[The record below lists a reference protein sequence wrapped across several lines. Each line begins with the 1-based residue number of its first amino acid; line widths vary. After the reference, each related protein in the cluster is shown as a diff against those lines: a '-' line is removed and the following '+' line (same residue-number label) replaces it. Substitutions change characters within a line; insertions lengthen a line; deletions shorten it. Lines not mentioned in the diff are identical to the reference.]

1 MQGHEG
7 IDYSQLDRPEIISR
21 VFYPRP
27 DMSMYKSQGTQDLYI
42 PVEGGDVQLMARAH
56 LASAQAANILFFHG
70 NGEIVSDYDQLGQVY
85 TELDISFIP
94 VDYRGYGKS
103 SGSPSLTSMLQ
114 DSHFVLD
121 FVRSWLKEQG
131 RSGPLLVMGRSLG
144 SAPAL
149 ELVGKRQQELS
160 GLIIES
166 GFAYTMPLLR
176 LLGIEVQG
184 LGLEESRGLGNL
196 DKMAQV
202 RLPCLVM
209 HAELDQIIPISDAK
223 ALYQA
228 CPAEEKAFQEIAGA
242 NHNDIF
248 LRDLKGYMAAIRDL
262 VGKVQ

>member
-1 MQGHEG
+1 
-7 IDYSQLDRPEIISR
+7 
-21 VFYPRP
+21 
-27 DMSMYKSQGTQDLYI
+27 MSMFQAQGAKDLYI
-42 PVEGGDVQLMARAH
+42 PVQGGAQLMARAH
-56 LASAQAANILFFHG
+56 LASEQAVNILFFHG
-70 NGEIVSDYDQLGQVY
+70 NGEIVSDFDQLAQVY
-85 TELDISFIP
+85 IQLDISFIP

-114 DSHFVLD
+114 DAHLAMD

-131 RSGPLLVMGRSLG
+131 RRGPLLVMGRSLG

-149 ELVGKRQQELS
+149 ELAVKRQQELS

-176 LLGIEVQG
+176 LLGIDLQA
-184 LGLEESRGLGNL
+184 LGLDEPLGLGNL

-209 HAELDQIIPISDAK
+209 HAELDQIIPISEAR

-228 CPAEEKAFQEIAGA
+228 CPAAKKAFQEIPGA

-248 LRDLKGYMAAIRDL
+248 LRDLKGYMAAIREL
-262 VGKVQ
+262 VGKAQSFGQT